1 MSQDNMQDESTTLP
15 GEALDLDEG
24 ASLIDAFLKRGN
36 APATTD
42 EGDEIPGEE
51 TPPAEGEE
59 TETEVASGEITDE
72 DETQPEDSA
81 TEEGEETEEETEEPA
96 PLDPKAVVRTV
107 KVDGKEVQVTLE
119 DLEKSFSFTGHL
131 TRKSQAL
138 ADERKAFESERQ
150 AVAAERAK
158 YATLLPQLEQALTTP
173 QGEEIDWDKLRAE
186 NPIEFTVKW
195 AEHQREQL
203 RLQGVRAERE
213 RVEAQRQQ
221 EEAKMYQQHVLR
233 EEQAT
238 LEARPEWRDPKVRQG
253 RMQAMVKY
261 AMDVLGYTE
270 DDLRQITDHR
280 LLLILDDA
288 EQLHRAKQAKPA
300 AQQRARQLVKTA
312 KPGPS
317 AKISTAQTS
326 ALTKARQRATRSGS
340 IDDAAALLQL
350 SGLVK

>member
-1 MSQDNMQDESTTLP
+1 MPQDTQDESITLP

-24 ASLIDAFLKRGN
+24 AGLIDAMLKRGLTAA
-36 APATTD
+36 APE

-59 TETEVASGEITDE
+59 SEAEVASGEITDE
-72 DETQPEDSA
+72 DGPQPEDSA
-81 TEEGEETEEETEEPA
+81 TEEDEETDEAPEEPA

-119 DLEKSFSFTGHL
+119 DLEKSYSFTGHL
-131 TRKSQAL
+131 TRKAQAL
-138 ADERKAFESERQ
+138 ADERRAFESEKQ
-150 AVAAERAK
+150 ALAAERAK

-173 QGEEIDWDKLRAE
+173 QGEEIDWDRLRAE
-186 NPIEFTVKW
+186 NPIEFTVQW
-195 AEHQREQL
+195 AAYQREQM
-203 RLQGVRAERE
+203 RLQGVRAERA
-213 RVEAQRQQ
+213 RVDAERQQ
-221 EEAKMYQQHVLR
+221 EEAKAYQQHVLR

-238 LEARPEWRDPKVRQG
+238 LEARPEWRDPQVRQG

-261 AMDVLGYTE
+261 ATDVLGYTE
-270 DDLRQITDHR
+270 NDLRQITDHR

-300 AQQRARQLVKTA
+300 AQQRAKQLVKTA

-340 IDDAAALLQL
+340 IEDAAALLQL
-350 SGLVK
+350 SGLAK